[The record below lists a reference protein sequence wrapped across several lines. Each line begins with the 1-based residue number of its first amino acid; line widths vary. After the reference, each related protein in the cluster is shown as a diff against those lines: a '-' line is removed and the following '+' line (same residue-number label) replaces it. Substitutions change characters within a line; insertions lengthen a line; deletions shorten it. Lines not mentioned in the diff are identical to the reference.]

1 MVLDWTKF
9 GETLTVEMVLYRMM
23 AAVILGAIIGI
34 DREVKNRPAGMRTYV
49 LVCVGATLIALVE
62 QQTIYYVSHLGNQQI
77 TMSIGRITATIVSG
91 VSFLGA
97 GTIVRSERKIK
108 GLTTAASLWCTAC
121 LGVAIGAGYVTMAL
135 IAGII
140 VIVVLKFL
148 QKVIPINTYKKLEV
162 QFIHRTETLNYLNHY
177 FEEMNVAIL
186 DVDFHAEVVKTG
198 NTIYTNIY
206 SLSLKDKKGY
216 TEIIGALSEY
226 PNVMA
231 VRTTN
236 V

>member
-1 MVLDWTKF
+1 MVLDWIKF

-135 IAGII
+135 ISGII

-177 FEEMNVAIL
+177 FEEMNVVIL

-216 TEIIGALSEY
+216 TEIIGTLSEY

>member
-1 MVLDWTKF
+1 MVLDWIKF

-23 AAVILGAIIGI
+23 A
-34 DREVKNRPAGMRTYV
+34 
-49 LVCVGATLIALVE
+49 
-62 QQTIYYVSHLGNQQI
+62 
-77 TMSIGRITATIVSG
+77 
-91 VSFLGA
+91 
-97 GTIVRSERKIK
+97 
-108 GLTTAASLWCTAC
+108 
-121 LGVAIGAGYVTMAL
+121 
-135 IAGII
+135 
-140 VIVVLKFL
+140 VV
-148 QKVIPINTYKKLEV
+148 
-162 QFIHRTETLNYLNHY
+162 
-177 FEEMNVAIL
+177 IL

-226 PNVMA
+226 PNAMA

>member
-1 MVLDWTKF
+1 MVLDW
-9 GETLTVEMVLYRMM
+9 
-23 AAVILGAIIGI
+23 I
-34 DREVKNRPAGMRTYV
+34 NV
-49 LVCVGATLIALVE
+49 LVCVGATLIAIVE

-162 QFIHRTETLNYLNHY
+162 QFIHRTETLNYLHHY
-177 FEEMNVAIL
+177 FEEMNVVIL
-186 DVDFHAEVVKTG
+186 DVDFHAEVVKT
-198 NTIYTNIY
+198 
-206 SLSLKDKKGY
+206 
-216 TEIIGALSEY
+216 
-226 PNVMA
+226 
-231 VRTTN
+231 
-236 V
+236 

>member
-23 AAVILGAIIGI
+23 VAVILGAIIGI
-34 DREVKNRPAGMRTYV
+34 DREVKNRSAGMRTYV

-62 QQTIYYVSHLGNQQI
+62 QQTIYYVSHLGNPQI

-177 FEEMNVAIL
+177 FEEMRGKNV
-186 DVDFHAEVVKTG
+186 
-198 NTIYTNIY
+198 
-206 SLSLKDKKGY
+206 
-216 TEIIGALSEY
+216 
-226 PNVMA
+226 
-231 VRTTN
+231 
-236 V
+236 